1 MAREGLIYLITG
13 ASRGIGRSLAALL
26 LSRPDHTV
34 IAAVRKTDDDN
45 AKALNALPKESG
57 SKIILVKLDGAV
69 ESDAHEAVNTLIKA
83 HHIDHI
89 DVVIA
94 NAGGESPLGC
104 LKSAGCLLL
113 PCTVNDSL
121 PSVNETTPDNIRRTL
136 DINVYAPLTLF
147 QATRSLLKASPSVP
161 KFVIISSIAGSLD
174 YISKS
179 PLSNL
184 SYSVSKAAVNV
195 LGVRIAAEESDI
207 TSLLLHPGLVE
218 TDMVHEFIERHPSLK
233 LELGKMDALKVDDSS
248 ANIVKVIDGAKKDD
262 SGRFVDATTGEN
274 IPW

>member
-13 ASRGIGRSLAALL
+13 ASRGIGRSLTALL
-26 LSRPDHTV
+26 LSRPNNTV
-34 IAAVRKTDDDN
+34 IAAVRKIDDDN
-45 AKALNALPKESG
+45 AKALNALPRESG
-57 SKIILVKLDGAV
+57 SKIILVKLDGVV
-69 ESDAHEAVNTLIKA
+69 ESDAHAAVDTLIKA
-83 HHIDHI
+83 HHIEHI

-94 NAGGESPLGC
+94 NAG
-104 LKSAGCLLL
+104 
-113 PCTVNDSL
+113 VNDSL

-207 TSLLLHPGLVE
+207 TTLLLHPGLVE

-233 LELGKMDALKVDDSS
+233 LELSKMDALKVDDSS